1 MSISR
6 DELVNIL
13 SVVSFL
19 AHADREMQV
28 SEKKVLIA
36 TFKAA
41 GITPEEQQQMKS
53 STSLDGMLNHIQS
66 DEAKHALIELMAL
79 VAGADGVFEDEERV
93 VIQKIM
99 KRIGIHAEH
108 PYFDDNNLV
117 DIPAVRAN
125 VGKILNS
132 FKTSAHVEKE
142 TEQKQEATTNTV
154 QEKIESDTKTEEE
167 VSVEDSTRDESEAE
181 LDKGEVKAEP
191 AQTQEGAE
199 ATSGD
204 ESEAELDKGEVKVEP
219 AQTQEED
226 TSGQDD
232 TVETNSEK
240 NTND

>member
-6 DELVNIL
+6 DEIVNIL

-41 GITPEEQQQMKS
+41 AITPEEQQQMKS

-66 DEAKHALIELMAL
+66 TEPKHALIELMAL
-79 VAGADGVFEDEERV
+79 VAGADGVFEEEERV

-99 KRIGIHAEH
+99 KRIGISDEH
-108 PYFDDNNLV
+108 PYFDDTNL
-117 DIPAVRAN
+117 DIPTVRAN

-132 FKTSAHVEKE
+132 FKTLAPVEKE
-142 TEQKQEATTNTV
+142 TEQKPEVEATTNTV
-154 QEKIESDTKTEEE
+154 QEQIESDTKTEEE
-167 VSVEDSTRDESEAE
+167 VSVEDSTQDVSDEAE
-181 LDKGEVKAEP
+181 PDKGEVKAEP
-191 AQTQEGAE
+191 AQTQEEAE
-199 ATSGD
+199 AAS
-204 ESEAELDKGEVKVEP
+204 V
-219 AQTQEED
+219 
-226 TSGQDD
+226 QDD
-232 TVETNSEK
+232 TEETNSEK

>member
-6 DELVNIL
+6 DEIVNIL

-36 TFKAA
+36 AFKAGA
-41 GITPEEQQQMKS
+41 ITPEEQQQMKS

-99 KRIGIHAEH
+99 KKIGIPAEH

-132 FKTSAHVEKE
+132 FKTLAPVEKE
-142 TEQKQEATTNTV
+142 TEQKREAEVATNTV

-167 VSVEDSTRDESEAE
+167 IPVEDSTRDESKAE
-181 LDKGEVKAEP
+181 LDKVEVNAEP
-191 AQTQEGAE
+191 TQTQENTE
-199 ATSGD
+199 A
-204 ESEAELDKGEVKVEP
+204 A
-219 AQTQEED
+219 
-226 TSGQDD
+226 SGQDD
-232 TVETNSEK
+232 SVDTNSEK

>member
-6 DELVNIL
+6 DEIVNIL

-41 GITPEEQQQMKS
+41 AITPEEQQQMKS

-99 KRIGIHAEH
+99 KRIGISDEH
-108 PYFDDNNLV
+108 PYFDDTNL
-117 DIPAVRAN
+117 DIPTVRAN

-132 FKTSAHVEKE
+132 FKTLAPVEKE
-142 TEQKQEATTNTV
+142 TEQKPEVEATTNTV
-154 QEKIESDTKTEEE
+154 QEQIESDTKTEEE
-167 VSVEDSTRDESEAE
+167 ISIEDSTRDESEAE

-191 AQTQEGAE
+191 AQTQEEAE
-199 ATSGD
+199 A
-204 ESEAELDKGEVKVEP
+204 
-219 AQTQEED
+219 

-232 TVETNSEK
+232 TVKTNSEK

>member
-6 DELVNIL
+6 DEIVNIL

-41 GITPEEQQQMKS
+41 AITPEEQQQMKS

-99 KRIGIHAEH
+99 KRIGISAEH

-117 DIPAVRAN
+117 DIPTVRAN

-132 FKTSAHVEKE
+132 FKTLAPVEKE
-142 TEQKQEATTNTV
+142 TEQKPEVEATTNTV
-154 QEKIESDTKTEEE
+154 QEQIESDTKTEEE
-167 VSVEDSTRDESEAE
+167 VSVEDSTQDVSDEAE
-181 LDKGEVKAEP
+181 PDKREVKAEP
-191 AQTQEGAE
+191 T
-199 ATSGD
+199 
-204 ESEAELDKGEVKVEP
+204 
-219 AQTQEED
+219 QTQEE
-226 TSGQDD
+226 TEAASGQDD
-232 TVETNSEK
+232 TVETNSER

>member
-6 DELVNIL
+6 DEIVNIL

-36 TFKAA
+36 TYKAA
-41 GITPEEQQQMKS
+41 AITPEEQQQMKS

-99 KRIGIHAEH
+99 KRIGISAEH
-108 PYFDDNNLV
+108 PYFDDTNL
-117 DIPAVRAN
+117 DIPTVRAN

-132 FKTSAHVEKE
+132 FKTLAPVEKE
-142 TEQKQEATTNTV
+142 TEQKPEVEATTNTV
-154 QEKIESDTKTEEE
+154 QEQIESHTKTEEE
-167 VSVEDSTRDESEAE
+167 VSVEDSTQDVSDEAE
-181 LDKGEVKAEP
+181 PDKMEVKAEP
-191 AQTQEGAE
+191 T
-199 ATSGD
+199 
-204 ESEAELDKGEVKVEP
+204 
-219 AQTQEED
+219 QTQEE
-226 TSGQDD
+226 TEAASGQND
-232 TVETNSEK
+232 TVETNLDK

>member
-1 MSISR
+1 MPISR
-6 DELVNIL
+6 DEVVNIL

-19 AHADREMQV
+19 AHADREMQD

-36 TFKAA
+36 TYKAA
-41 GITPEEQQQMKS
+41 AITHEEQQQMKS

-66 DEAKHALIELMAL
+66 DEAKHSLIELMAL

-132 FKTSAHVEKE
+132 FKTLAPGGKE
-142 TEQKQEATTNTV
+142 TVQKPEVETTTNTV
-154 QEKIESDTKTEEE
+154 KEQIESDPNTEEK
-167 VSVEDSTRDESEAE
+167 VPVEDSTQDESEAE
-181 LDKGEVKAEP
+181 PDKTEEKVPVEDSTQGESEAEPDKGEVIKTEP
-191 AQTQEGAE
+191 AH
-199 ATSGD
+199 
-204 ESEAELDKGEVKVEP
+204 
-219 AQTQEED
+219 TQEEAEAA
-226 TSGQDD
+226 SGQDD
-232 TVETNSEK
+232 TEETNSEK

>member
-6 DELVNIL
+6 DEIVNIL

-36 TFKAA
+36 TYKAA
-41 GITPEEQQQMKS
+41 AITPEEQQQMKS

-99 KRIGIHAEH
+99 KRIGISAEH

-117 DIPAVRAN
+117 DIPTVRAN

-132 FKTSAHVEKE
+132 FKTLAPVEKE
-142 TEQKQEATTNTV
+142 TEQKPEVEATTNTV
-154 QEKIESDTKTEEE
+154 QEQIESDTKTEEE
-167 VSVEDSTRDESEAE
+167 VSVEDSTQDVSYEAE
-181 LDKGEVKAEP
+181 PDKRDVKAEP
-191 AQTQEGAE
+191 T
-199 ATSGD
+199 
-204 ESEAELDKGEVKVEP
+204 
-219 AQTQEED
+219 QTQEE
-226 TSGQDD
+226 TEAASGQDD

>member
-6 DELVNIL
+6 DEIVNIL

-41 GITPEEQQQMKS
+41 AITPEEQQQMKS

-99 KRIGIHAEH
+99 KRIGISAEH

-117 DIPAVRAN
+117 DIPTVRAN

-132 FKTSAHVEKE
+132 FKTLAPVEKE
-142 TEQKQEATTNTV
+142 TEQKPEVEVTTNTV
-154 QEKIESDTKTEEE
+154 QEQIESDTKTEEE
-167 VSVEDSTRDESEAE
+167 VSVEDSTQQDVSDETEH
-181 LDKGEVKAEP
+181 DKREEKAEP
-191 AQTQEGAE
+191 T
-199 ATSGD
+199 
-204 ESEAELDKGEVKVEP
+204 
-219 AQTQEED
+219 QTQEE
-226 TSGQDD
+226 TEAASGQDE

-240 NTND
+240 NTDD

>member
-6 DELVNIL
+6 DEIVNIL

-41 GITPEEQQQMKS
+41 AITPEEQQQMKS

-99 KRIGIHAEH
+99 KRIGISAEH

-117 DIPAVRAN
+117 DIPTVRAN

-132 FKTSAHVEKE
+132 FKTLAPVEKE
-142 TEQKQEATTNTV
+142 TEQKPEVEVTTNTV
-154 QEKIESDTKTEEE
+154 QEQIESDTKTEEE
-167 VSVEDSTRDESEAE
+167 VSVEDSTQQDVSDETEH
-181 LDKGEVKAEP
+181 DKREEKAEP
-191 AQTQEGAE
+191 T
-199 ATSGD
+199 
-204 ESEAELDKGEVKVEP
+204 
-219 AQTQEED
+219 QTQEE
-226 TSGQDD
+226 TEAASGQDD

-240 NTND
+240 NSND

>member
-6 DELVNIL
+6 DEIVNIL

-41 GITPEEQQQMKS
+41 AITPEEQQQMKS

-99 KRIGIHAEH
+99 KRIGISAEH

-117 DIPAVRAN
+117 DIPTVRAN

-132 FKTSAHVEKE
+132 FKTLAPVEKE
-142 TEQKQEATTNTV
+142 TEQKPEMEATTNTV
-154 QEKIESDTKTEEE
+154 QEQIESATKTEEE
-167 VSVEDSTRDESEAE
+167 VSVEDSTQLDVSDETEP
-181 LDKGEVKAEP
+181 DKREEKAEP
-191 AQTQEGAE
+191 T
-199 ATSGD
+199 
-204 ESEAELDKGEVKVEP
+204 
-219 AQTQEED
+219 QTQEETED
-226 TSGQDD
+226 ASGQDD

>member
-41 GITPEEQQQMKS
+41 AITPEEQQQMKS

-99 KRIGIHAEH
+99 KRIGISDEH
-108 PYFDDNNLV
+108 PYFDDTNL
-117 DIPAVRAN
+117 DIPTVRAN

-132 FKTSAHVEKE
+132 FKTLAPVEKE
-142 TEQKQEATTNTV
+142 TEQKREVEATTNTV
-154 QEKIESDTKTEEE
+154 QEQIESDTKTDEE
-167 VSVEDSTRDESEAE
+167 VSVEDSTRGESEAE

-191 AQTQEGAE
+191 AQTQEEAE
-199 ATSGD
+199 AASG
-204 ESEAELDKGEVKVEP
+204 P
-219 AQTQEED
+219 
-226 TSGQDD
+226 DD
-232 TVETNSEK
+232 TEETNSEK

>member
-41 GITPEEQQQMKS
+41 AITPEEQQQMKS

-132 FKTSAHVEKE
+132 FKTLAPVEKE
-142 TEQKQEATTNTV
+142 TEQKPEVEATTNTV
-154 QEKIESDTKTEEE
+154 QEQIESDTKTEEE
-167 VSVEDSTRDESEAE
+167 IPVEDSTRDASDKAKPDKVEA
-181 LDKGEVKAEP
+181 KAEP
-191 AQTQEGAE
+191 E
-199 ATSGD
+199 
-204 ESEAELDKGEVKVEP
+204 
-219 AQTQEED
+219 QTQEEAEAV
-226 TSGQDD
+226 SGQDE
-232 TVETNSEK
+232 TEETNSEK
-240 NTND
+240 NTDD

>member
-41 GITPEEQQQMKS
+41 AITPEEQQQMKS

-99 KRIGIHAEH
+99 KRIGISAEH

-117 DIPAVRAN
+117 DIPTVRAN

-132 FKTSAHVEKE
+132 FKTLAPVEKE
-142 TEQKQEATTNTV
+142 TEQKPEVEATTNTV
-154 QEKIESDTKTEEE
+154 QEQIESDTKTEEE
-167 VSVEDSTRDESEAE
+167 ISVEDSTRDESEA
-181 LDKGEVKAEP
+181 DKGEVKAEP
-191 AQTQEGAE
+191 AQTQEEAE
-199 ATSGD
+199 A
-204 ESEAELDKGEVKVEP
+204 
-219 AQTQEED
+219 

>member
-6 DELVNIL
+6 DEIVNIL

-41 GITPEEQQQMKS
+41 AITPEEQQQMKS

-99 KRIGIHAEH
+99 KRIGISAEH

-117 DIPAVRAN
+117 DIPTVRAN

-132 FKTSAHVEKE
+132 FKTLAPVEKE
-142 TEQKQEATTNTV
+142 TEQKPEVEATTNTV

-167 VSVEDSTRDESEAE
+167 ISVEDSTRDESEA
-181 LDKGEVKAEP
+181 DKGEVKAEP
-191 AQTQEGAE
+191 AQTQEEAE
-199 ATSGD
+199 A
-204 ESEAELDKGEVKVEP
+204 
-219 AQTQEED
+219 